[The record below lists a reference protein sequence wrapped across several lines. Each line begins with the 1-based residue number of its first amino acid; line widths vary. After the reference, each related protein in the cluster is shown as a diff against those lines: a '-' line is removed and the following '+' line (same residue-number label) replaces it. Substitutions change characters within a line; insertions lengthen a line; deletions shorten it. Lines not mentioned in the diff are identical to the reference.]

1 MSDTN
6 HRSSGHVVGIVA
18 AVLSVLAA
26 LFLFINRQYVIDQ
39 VNVWQYKPTSDVM
52 QLSERSGMN
61 GQGQFYF
68 YASSPSVESTQVFND
83 KCGRQEESTAILG
96 CYTTQRIY
104 IYDVKDAKL
113 DGIREVTAAHEML
126 HAAYERMSDGER
138 SKVNALLEAEYEKL
152 KNDKDLS
159 ERMAF
164 YARTE
169 PGQRDN
175 ELHSVIGTEIASISP
190 ELETHYKKYFK
201 DRQEVIA
208 LHDKYASVFLDL
220 QRRSNELVSQLKSLG
235 DSIEAN
241 TATYNADV
249 GQLNRDIQSFN
260 SRANNG
266 GFTSQAQFNAERRD
280 LEARTAELNNER
292 QQINANVVQ
301 YNTLRQELAS
311 IASESEALNRSIDSS
326 LAPAP
331 SL

>member
-1 MSDTN
+1 MSGTN
-6 HRSSGHVVGIVA
+6 HRSSGHVLGIVA
-18 AVLSVLAA
+18 AVLSVVAA
-26 LFLFINRQYVIDQ
+26 LFLFTSRQYIVDQ
-39 VNVWQYKPTSDVM
+39 LNVWQYHPSSEVM
-52 QLSERSGMN
+52 QISDRSGMN
-61 GQGQFYF
+61 TEGKFYF
-68 YASSPSVESTQVFND
+68 YASSPTIEGTQVFND
-83 KCGRQEESTAILG
+83 KCGRREESTAILG

-126 HAAYERMSDGER
+126 HAAYERMSSAEQA
-138 SKVNALLEAEYEKL
+138 KVNKLVEAEYEKL

-175 ELHSVIGTEIASISP
+175 ELHSVIGTEVASISP
-190 ELETHYKKYFK
+190 ELESHYKAYFT
-201 DRQEVIA
+201 DRQKVIA

-220 QRRSNELVSQLKSLG
+220 QKRSKELVSELKTLG
-235 DSIEAN
+235 DSIEAD
-241 TATYNADV
+241 TATYNAEV
-249 GQLNRDIQSFN
+249 GKLNRDIQGFN
-260 SRANNG
+260 NRANNG
-266 GFTSQAQFNAERRD
+266 GFSSQAQFESERRN
-280 LEARTAELNNER
+280 LEARTSQLNTTR
-292 QQINANVVQ
+292 QQINTNVAR
-301 YNTLRQELAS
+301 YNALRQELAS